1 MAPTGSWVVDPVHSS
16 IRFKVRHGGI
26 AYFRGYFEGFEGSL
40 DADGPE
46 PVLQGSTKV
55 ENISIRT
62 PDIFRGHILGEEF
75 FDAANHPEI
84 TFRSTSVKFHDDGKA
99 EIQGDLTIRGITKPI
114 TATGTWV
121 GPSETHNG
129 PRVALELEATIN
141 RFDFGINW
149 QAPPLPGSGKPSLGD
164 EVTLEFT
171 LQLAPAQ

>member
-1 MAPTGSWVVDPVHSS
+1 MALSGSYVVDPIHSS
-16 IRFKVRHGGI
+16 IRFKVGHGGV
-26 AYFRGYFEGFEGSL
+26 AFFRGYFEGVEGSL

-62 PDIFRGHILGEEF
+62 PDIFRGHVLGEEF
-75 FDAANHPEI
+75 FDAANHPDI
-84 TFRSTSVKFHDDGKA
+84 SFRSTKAQFGDDGKVSL
-99 EIQGDLTIRGITKPI
+99 EGELTIRGNTKPI
-114 TATGTWV
+114 TASGTWV

-129 PRVALELEATIN
+129 PRVALELESTVN

-149 QAPPLPGSGKPSLGD
+149 QSPQLPGGGPSLSD
-164 EVTLEFT
+164 DVTMELT